1 VPLSNST
8 SKSEIPYE
16 QEKSVREF
24 ISDQKNHFLGML
36 QSADVAQ
43 KSSTVLLN
51 VDLVA
56 KLIIEIKSKLGNREE
71 SLRDLIVNHE
81 LIDYLVAL
89 YEFKCLLKSMMALKD
104 IRVDAGQ
111 FVGFLE
117 SVECIEKKLYVEI
130 RDDVKCHFFVEI
142 SRLFKDFA
150 AEVATGKFAK
160 GDIDSGNRIL
170 EHFANE
176 LCLIKF
182 LLSVDKPEW
191 DQMLKDAKP
200 KKISETKTESGVF
213 ESIITFFSPKKQN
226 SENKVIP
233 HSIQNRQ

>member
-1 VPLSNST
+1 MPLSNST

-130 RDDVKCHFFVEI
+130 RDDVKCHF
-142 SRLFKDFA
+142 LWK
-150 AEVATGKFAK
+150 
-160 GDIDSGNRIL
+160 
-170 EHFANE
+170 
-176 LCLIKF
+176 
-182 LLSVDKPEW
+182 
-191 DQMLKDAKP
+191 
-200 KKISETKTESGVF
+200 
-213 ESIITFFSPKKQN
+213 
-226 SENKVIP
+226 
-233 HSIQNRQ
+233 